1 MERIQIKNLIDSYT
15 KKLFKLKKAYLS
27 SEIKLPRLTPSHS
40 YKDLLQRKIEKLKAL
55 NSRFRNNSG
64 ERKVKAELS
73 NLFQVQHVKN
83 EYLKRILHMKNKE
96 NNNMRKYNFEIN
108 SLSDNSHN
116 TFNSITNNS
125 ISKTNVSN
133 NGNNNNKV
141 KIVKI
146 KNVENSKN
154 IQNDISILKDKI
166 INKNEDNNFC
176 FLKKKKYY
184 IKKNNINK
192 DICKLINSDNNIY
205 FFSKFTNTPKNDVI
219 NSFINENEI
228 NIS

>member
-96 NNNMRKYNFEIN
+96 NNNIRKYNFEIN

-125 ISKTNVSN
+125 ISKTNISN
-133 NGNNNNKV
+133 NKFF
-141 KIVKI
+141 IF
-146 KNVENSKN
+146 SAYPN
-154 IQNDISILKDKI
+154 IFFISLIPLDSNLLIILGI
-166 INKNEDNNFC
+166 LCVLNEPDT
-176 FLKKKKYY
+176 
-184 IKKNNINK
+184 
-192 DICKLINSDNNIY
+192 SP
-205 FFSKFTNTPKNDVI
+205 SSVI
-219 NSFINENEI
+219 PF
-228 NIS
+228 